1 MYVCMSVCMCV
12 CMYVLRCVGVC
23 VCKYVKKVRLRLKI
37 EGQPEQNGHRQQK
50 RVLQKRKK
58 HKRK

>member
-1 MYVCMSVCMCV
+1 MCIN
-12 CMYVLRCVGVC
+12 

-50 RVLQKRKK
+50 QSASEAQETQEEMNNEKLK
-58 HKRK
+58 